1 MNTVKPVLSGEDRV
15 IIAAMICITLLI
27 LCALAAISF
36 APSAAGNVASVLAG
50 AVVAIGSLAARHPP
64 VAAPIP
70 VVASL
75 DETQPTVKG

>member
-1 MNTVKPVLSGEDRV
+1 MINKPVLSGEDRV

-64 VAAPIP
+64 VVAPAP
-70 VVASL
+70 LVAL
-75 DETQPTVKG
+75 DEPTSPIVKG